1 MAKKTDTATETTTAV
16 TDTIINTVELA
27 TSVAIPLS
35 QFIPLIKDV
44 SEIFSKV
51 TDLYRSAQHNKN
63 ITRILMER
71 ISAANT
77 CVNILLSREDLLTS
91 IYYKNLQRLVQV
103 LHNMKKFIEEITQ
116 YNTVQKHLGA
126 KRIDNEFKE
135 LCKEYDSSMTLLSF
149 NLVLVNFNTEN
160 EDKIVKED
168 LEQLVKFQEALLESM
183 TDVKQ
188 IDQIVEQVSEMA
200 ITKQKMDSKK
210 EDADQI
216 QNKIDIIFRTDK
228 LPFEDYKEADED
240 SIRSDRLRKYIHVK
254 TKEEFA
260 FKVVDQDHINDVK
273 NQVTILIKLK
283 DCQNII
289 DFYGLTNNGVKTYL
303 VTEWAENGNLREYI
317 LDQYIDLKLKI
328 RIAYD
333 IAKGLNFLNSVKMVH
348 RDIRSENIVI
358 KNHGIAKITNFKFSR
373 RFDEATSNIS
383 VNKECVRYSAPEM
396 LRRGI
401 SGEKEKNDKYS
412 IKYDTKCEVYS
423 FGILLWEIAE
433 CRIPYEQFE
442 DFMVIRRKVLDGYRE
457 KFTPGTGI
465 PKKYQDLVNRSVDQN
480 PGFRPTFSKMLTVLQ
495 DIFRSLE
502 DHDPNSNKLPPVRKM
517 IQCTIVAAAEDCEIN
532 WDSFNTIRDSFKLPI
547 TPPVRKMTQ
556 STIEAIE
563 DCAIDWD
570 SFDYMTL
577 DKAIEYHKN
586 EGKDKQILYKCF
598 DTYAEMDNPLAKY
611 WKAYYIS
618 KGWSNLECSD
628 QEKHKLSVQ
637 LFKAAADYGDE
648 YPDAQVRYAAMVMQG
663 KGVKPDKDEAIKYFL
678 KAAKNGHLV
687 AMFNVA
693 TYYYSRHENELGNYY
708 MISAANKGYE
718 QAINY
723 CKKKNISY

>member
-51 TDLYRSAQHNKN
+51 TDLYRSAHHNKN

-168 LEQLVKFQEALLESM
+168 VEQLVKFQEALLE
-183 TDVKQ
+183 
-188 IDQIVEQVSEMA
+188 
-200 ITKQKMDSKK
+200 
-210 EDADQI
+210 
-216 QNKIDIIFRTDK
+216 N
-228 LPFEDYKEADED
+228 
-240 SIRSDRLRKYIHVK
+240 
-254 TKEEFA
+254 
-260 FKVVDQDHINDVK
+260 
-273 NQVTILIKLK
+273 
-283 DCQNII
+283 
-289 DFYGLTNNGVKTYL
+289 
-303 VTEWAENGNLREYI
+303 
-317 LDQYIDLKLKI
+317 
-328 RIAYD
+328 
-333 IAKGLNFLNSVKMVH
+333 
-348 RDIRSENIVI
+348 
-358 KNHGIAKITNFKFSR
+358 
-373 RFDEATSNIS
+373 
-383 VNKECVRYSAPEM
+383 
-396 LRRGI
+396 
-401 SGEKEKNDKYS
+401 
-412 IKYDTKCEVYS
+412 
-423 FGILLWEIAE
+423 
-433 CRIPYEQFE
+433 
-442 DFMVIRRKVLDGYRE
+442 
-457 KFTPGTGI
+457 
-465 PKKYQDLVNRSVDQN
+465 LVNRSVDQN

-586 EGKDKQILYKCF
+586 EGKDKQILYK
-598 DTYAEMDNPLAKY
+598 
-611 WKAYYIS
+611 
-618 KGWSNLECSD
+618 
-628 QEKHKLSVQ
+628 
-637 LFKAAADYGDE
+637 
-648 YPDAQVRYAAMVMQG
+648 
-663 KGVKPDKDEAIKYFL
+663 
-678 KAAKNGHLV
+678 
-687 AMFNVA
+687 
-693 TYYYSRHENELGNYY
+693 HENELGNYY

>member
-51 TDLYRSAQHNKN
+51 TDLYRSAHHNKN

-168 LEQLVKFQEALLESM
+168 VERLVKFQEALLESM

-200 ITKQKMDSKK
+200 ITMQKMDSKK

-240 SIRSDRLRKYIHVK
+240 R
-254 TKEEFA
+254 
-260 FKVVDQDHINDVK
+260 
-273 NQVTILIKLK
+273 
-283 DCQNII
+283 
-289 DFYGLTNNGVKTYL
+289 
-303 VTEWAENGNLREYI
+303 
-317 LDQYIDLKLKI
+317 
-328 RIAYD
+328 
-333 IAKGLNFLNSVKMVH
+333 LNFLNSVKMVH
-348 RDIRSENIVI
+348 RDIRSENI
-358 KNHGIAKITNFKFSR
+358 
-373 RFDEATSNIS
+373 
-383 VNKECVRYSAPEM
+383 
-396 LRRGI
+396 
-401 SGEKEKNDKYS
+401 
-412 IKYDTKCEVYS
+412 
-423 FGILLWEIAE
+423 IAE

-465 PKKYQDLVNRSVDQN
+465 PKKYQDLVNKSVDQN

-663 KGVKPDKDEAIKYFL
+663 KVLENYTL
-678 KAAKNGHLV
+678 K
-687 AMFNVA
+687 
-693 TYYYSRHENELGNYY
+693 SRILEEDIG
-708 MISAANKGYE
+708 I
-718 QAINY
+718 
-723 CKKKNISY
+723 